1 MTQSFRKLVSGLR
14 NDGNSFRVA
23 AFPDFRIRAARLL
36 PPGRLLGANVV
47 RPSGPSAWP
56 VFPRPGPDR
65 RAGAVRHSLARRRG
79 DTLPRDLGGRSRSRL
94 HPQLAVGDVGCEG
107 RILKAGRRGA
117 GWVRWQTADRPAT
130 IRRPSP
136 AIRAAEGAVTG
147 RRRKR
152 AAARRPS
159 CSASKT
165 GAAFQA
171 GAVFVAH
178 GPKSA
183 VDKSR
188 PLILIEFVVAQFRT
202 ELGMC

>member
-14 NDGNSFRVA
+14 NDGNSFRAA

-79 DTLPRDLGGRSRSRL
+79 DTLPRDIGGRGRSRL

-130 IRRPSP
+130 IRP
-136 AIRAAEGAVTG
+136 ALARNPGSRGCRHGQAPEKGC
-147 RRRKR
+147 R
-152 AAARRPS
+152 AAAFLPGIENGRRLPS
-159 CSASKT
+159 WRRLR
-165 GAAFQA
+165 G
-171 GAVFVAH
+171 
-178 GPKSA
+178 
-183 VDKSR
+183 SR
-188 PLILIEFVVAQFRT
+188 TKVRCGQVSSFDLN
-202 ELGMC
+202 